1 MDGCLTLSKCSVMHN
16 LKHRDG
22 LLKIRM
28 TQNHCKSVAQKKRK
42 NENKQANEQINKQT
56 REPFVVLNDC
66 NQLLK
71 KENEREREKK
81 KKKRKKKKASEQGQ
95 NENLPP
101 ESAFE
106 FCS

>member
-1 MDGCLTLSKCSVMHN
+1 MHN

-71 KENEREREKK
+71 KKTRERERKKKEKKRKK
-81 KKKRKKKKASEQGQ
+81 KKKKKKKKASEQGQ